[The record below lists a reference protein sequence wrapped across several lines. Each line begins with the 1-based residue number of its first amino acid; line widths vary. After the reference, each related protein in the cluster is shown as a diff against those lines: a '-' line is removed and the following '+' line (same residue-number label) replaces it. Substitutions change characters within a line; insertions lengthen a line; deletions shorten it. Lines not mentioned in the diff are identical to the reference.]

1 MENRESER
9 EAGCKRE
16 RKEGQGRGG
25 VFFFFLHFLF
35 SVEISL
41 SVWKKLFSLPLPLP
55 KCDVTTAA
63 DPPPP
68 PDTILKVQNRAGKR
82 YRLKKEKTVNKLSLP
97 SFSLQRTQH
106 RQRTM
111 KPKSTRDTAETGTGS
126 ARVQFKGRW

>member
-41 SVWKKLFSLPLPLP
+41 SVWKKLFSLPPS
-55 KCDVTTAA
+55 
-63 DPPPP
+63 
-68 PDTILKVQNRAGKR
+68 
-82 YRLKKEKTVNKLSLP
+82 LSR
-97 SFSLQRTQH
+97 SQSV
-106 RQRTM
+106 M
-111 KPKSTRDTAETGTGS
+111 
-126 ARVQFKGRW
+126 